1 MRIGRRSLS
10 RLWAVNGLLLSLL
23 FIVAVLMP

>member
-1 MRIGRRSLS
+1 MRVDRRSLS

-23 FIVAVLMP
+23 FLLTILIP